1 MIKVHNI
8 RGKVISI
15 SKCMGVGEK
24 SCFISR
30 IIIFVVGSNTVGDNL
45 CESFLKVV
53 KHYINVKD

>member
-15 SKCMGVGEK
+15 SKCMEVGGK

-30 IIIFVVGSNTVGDNL
+30 IIVFVVGSNTVGDNI

>member
-24 SCFISR
+24 SSFISR
-30 IIIFVVGSNTVGDNL
+30 NIIFVAGSNTVGDNFCRKL
-45 CESFLKVV
+45 LESGKAL
-53 KHYINVKD
+53 YRCKD